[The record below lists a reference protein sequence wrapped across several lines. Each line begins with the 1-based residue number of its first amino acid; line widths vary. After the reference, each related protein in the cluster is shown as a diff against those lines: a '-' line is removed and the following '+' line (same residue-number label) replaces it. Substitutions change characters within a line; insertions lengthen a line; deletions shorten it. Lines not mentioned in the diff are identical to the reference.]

1 MVFRLTVEI
10 NKAKIKINKPI
21 NLGFSILGISKT
33 IIYEFF
39 YDCIKPKY
47 QGKANLCY
55 METDSFIVSI
65 KSEDVYEDIANN
77 VQHYLALQ
85 TIKLKEWYQ

>member
-1 MVFRLTVEI
+1 
-10 NKAKIKINKPI
+10 
-21 NLGFSILGISKT
+21 
-33 IIYEFF
+33 
-39 YDCIKPKY
+39 
-47 QGKANLCY
+47 

-85 TIKLKEWYQ
+85 TIKLKE